1 MNKGVIAGVVSILV
15 AVMAW
20 LGIDVTTEE
29 QQTLMEGLTAIFGAG
44 GMISLIWGW
53 IQTLKNKKK
62 QAY

>member
-20 LGIDVTTEE
+20 FGIDVSTEE

-44 GMISLIWGW
+44 GMISLVWGW

-62 QAY
+62 QE

>member
-29 QQTLMEGLTAIFGAG
+29 QQTIMEGLRAIFGAG
-44 GMISLIWGW
+44 GMISLVWGW

-62 QAY
+62 QE

>member
-20 LGIDVTTEE
+20 FGIDVSTEE

-62 QAY
+62 QD

>member
-20 LGIDVTTEE
+20 FGIDVSTEE

-53 IQTLKNKKK
+53 IQTLKNKK
-62 QAY
+62 QQE

>member
-20 LGIDVTTEE
+20 FGIDVSTEE

-62 QAY
+62 QE

>member
-1 MNKGVIAGVVSILV
+1 MNKGVIACVVSILV

-20 LGIDVTTEE
+20 FGIDVSTEE

-62 QAY
+62 QE

>member
-20 LGIDVTTEE
+20 FGIDVSTEE
-29 QQTLMEGLTAIFGAG
+29 QQTIMEGLTAIFGAG
-44 GMISLIWGW
+44 GMISLVWGW

-62 QAY
+62 QE

>member
-20 LGIDVTTEE
+20 FGIDVSTEE

-44 GMISLIWGW
+44 GMISLIFGW

-62 QAY
+62 QE

>member
-20 LGIDVTTEE
+20 FGIDVSTEE

-44 GMISLIWGW
+44 GMISLTWGW

-62 QAY
+62 QE

>member
-20 LGIDVTTEE
+20 FGIDVSTEE

-53 IQTLKNKKK
+53 IQTLKNKTK
-62 QAY
+62 QE

>member
-20 LGIDVTTEE
+20 FGIDVSTEE

-53 IQTLKNKKK
+53 IQTLKNEKK
-62 QAY
+62 QE

>member
-20 LGIDVTTEE
+20 FGIDVSTEE
-29 QQTLMEGLTAIFGAG
+29 QQTLMDGLTAIFGAG

-62 QAY
+62 QE

>member
-20 LGIDVTTEE
+20 FGIDVSTEE

-44 GMISLIWGW
+44 GMISPIWGW

-62 QAY
+62 QE